1 MVQKEHQALRE
12 RRETLDYQGFQALK
26 DYVENGGAQ
35 DLQDFLD
42 KRVKRESQ

>member
-1 MVQKEHQALRE
+1 MVQKEHQASRE

-26 DYVENGGAQ
+26 DYVENEGAQ
-35 DLQDFLD
+35 DLQDFPD